1 MEGNPQPTGPRR
13 HGSPPRLCRGPLL
26 FTLLLADVG
35 KGVRSDTVI
44 TAYADDVALWRKSRH
59 RRPKRVS
66 AQHKAELR
74 VFQSQ
79 IELVVAQLTSLE
91 FSLSSTTT
99 VYMPVHQV
107 GYNRGE
113 YPNWNHITVCGSP
126 VKPTAS
132 ARYLGV
138 IFQRDGRW
146 TKHIQQVSRNARR
159 ALNLVRAIRH
169 ESCSKHRATLIPIV
183 ESLVRYRLLFGAPAL
198 HDLPPETLR
207 NMTRIVCQAL
217 RLALGLPTSVSQEQV
232 YSEAG
237 ILPLRHRLKRDACR
251 YLFGSARVP
260 NSTDAELTEGWVE
273 NQTTALIQGLP
284 SSIKD
289 ICLAAGLRPD
299 DRRLVSQ
306 HQFDPVPPWDLDP
319 PDVTPGIP
327 GLNRDDSPHL
337 LLMRTRE
344 LLARK
349 YAEDFLVYT
358 DGSVREDG
366 RTGAGVFLQ
375 PTNESFS
382 VKLPPTT
389 IQTAELV
396 AIRESVVKV
405 INLPQSP
412 PRVTILSD
420 SRISL
425 TILQGAYYESRP
437 ELLDDILRLST
448 EATNLGVRLRFQW
461 VPSHVG
467 LHGNEMAD
475 SAAKRGALLPEE
487 NRVVFQLTA
496 CDAFRRIEQASWGIW
511 ESDYAASRGWPTT
524 RSMTKASASCVTT
537 SSHIFQD
544 PGQPLVDQIP
554 TTYLHLRH
562 RTGVLP
568 ALPLLLPH
576 ADGPLPPSTR
586 PSRRP
591 FYSPGPPPGQHHHGF
606 RPHPYR
612 PGSPANV
619 LLPSRSPPLKKRR
632 IILNTPSHLHID
644 RSLWHMLLSGA
655 TPPPRTHNAT
665 AS

>member
-1 MEGNPQPTGPRR
+1 MNKILEPDLMRANLEKLRKYLGQLVTFEARPEDSDRVSCLDEKYNEVSAPVDMEVPQGFVVA
-13 HGSPPRLCRGPLL
+13 PLL

-35 KGVRSDTVI
+35 KGVRSDTVV
-44 TAYADDVALWRKSRH
+44 TAYADDVALWHKSRH
-59 RRPKRVS
+59 RRPKRDS

-79 IELVVAQLTSLE
+79 IELVVAQLTSLG
-91 FSLSSTTT
+91 FSLSSTKT

-159 ALNLVRAIRH
+159 ALNLVQAIRH
-169 ESCSKHRATLIPIV
+169 ESWSKHRATLIPIV
-183 ESLVRYRLLFGAPAL
+183 QSLVRSRLLFGAPAL

-207 NMTRIVCQAL
+207 NMTRIECQAL
-217 RLALGLPTSVSQEQV
+217 RLALGLPTSVPQEQV

-237 ILPLRHRLKRDACR
+237 ILPLRHRL
-251 YLFGSARVP
+251 
-260 NSTDAELTEGWVE
+260 N
-273 NQTTALIQGLP
+273 
-284 SSIKD
+284 SIKD

-396 AIRESVVKV
+396 AIREAVVKV
-405 INLPQSP
+405 INLPQPP

-420 SRISL
+420 SRTSL
-425 TILQGAYYESRP
+425 TILQGAYYESRS

-448 EATNLGVRLRFQW
+448 EATNLGVRLRYQW

-487 NRVVFQLTA
+487 YRVVLQLTV
-496 CDAFRRIEQASWGIW
+496 CDAFRRIEQASWDIW
-511 ESDYAASRGWPTT
+511 ESDYAATAAYRGWPTT
-524 RSMTKASASCVTT
+524 RPMTKASGSCSLPPHI
-537 SSHIFQD
+537 SSAISRIRVNHWWTKFLQPTCTCGTEPVSFQHCLFFCPKLKD
-544 PGQPLVDQIP
+544 
-554 TTYLHLRH
+554 HF
-562 RTGVLP
+562 
-568 ALPLLLPH
+568 LPLRDLG
-576 ADGPLPPSTR
+576 DPSTALDR
-586 PSRRP
+586 LRANTTTDSGHTHIVLAAQLTCS
-591 FYSPGPPPGQHHHGF
+591 SPVG
-606 RPHPYR
+606 
-612 PGSPANV
+612 A
-619 LLPSRSPPLKKRR
+619 LL
-632 IILNTPSHLHID
+632 
-644 RSLWHMLLSGA
+644 
-655 TPPPRTHNAT
+655 
-665 AS
+665 

>member
-1 MEGNPQPTGPRR
+1 MATTLQTQLLPQPAKEPVSMSRSLPGRR
-13 HGSPPRLCRGPLL
+13 H
-26 FTLLLADVG
+26 D
-35 KGVRSDTVI
+35 
-44 TAYADDVALWRKSRH
+44 
-59 RRPKRVS
+59 
-66 AQHKAELR
+66 
-74 VFQSQ
+74 
-79 IELVVAQLTSLE
+79 LVVIDRAPRSYPDKGKILGWTITTNGGAAHVRDRKALASLGLQRLKR
-91 FSLSSTTT
+91 FKNLSLDTWESF
-99 VYMPVHQV
+99 Y
-107 GYNRGE
+107 
-113 YPNWNHITVCGSP
+113 
-126 VKPTAS
+126 
-132 ARYLGV
+132 
-138 IFQRDGRW
+138 RDGRW

-159 ALNLVRAIRH
+159 ALNLVRAIRN
-169 ESCSKHRATLIPIV
+169 ESWSKHRATLIPIV
-183 ESLVRYRLLFGAPAL
+183 QSLVRSRLLFGAPAL

-207 NMTRIVCQAL
+207 NMTRIECQAL
-217 RLALGLPTSVSQEQV
+217 RLALGLPTSVPQEQV

-366 RTGAGVFLQ
+366 RTGVGVFLQ

-396 AIRESVVKV
+396 VIREAVVKV
-405 INLPQSP
+405 INLPQPP

-420 SRISL
+420 SRTSL
-425 TILQGAYYESRP
+425 TFLQGAYYESRP

-448 EATNLGVRLRFQW
+448 EAKNLGVRLRFQW

-487 NRVVFQLTA
+487 NRVVFQLTV
-496 CDAFRRIEQASWGIW
+496 CDAFRRIEQASWDIW
-511 ESDYAASRGWPTT
+511 ESDYAATAASRG
-524 RSMTKASASCVTT
+524 
-537 SSHIFQD
+537 
-544 PGQPLVDQIP
+544 
-554 TTYLHLRH
+554 
-562 RTGVLP
+562 
-568 ALPLLLPH
+568 
-576 ADGPLPPSTR
+576 
-586 PSRRP
+586 
-591 FYSPGPPPGQHHHGF
+591 
-606 RPHPYR
+606 
-612 PGSPANV
+612 
-619 LLPSRSPPLKKRR
+619 
-632 IILNTPSHLHID
+632 
-644 RSLWHMLLSGA
+644 
-655 TPPPRTHNAT
+655 
-665 AS
+665 

>member
-1 MEGNPQPTGPRR
+1 
-13 HGSPPRLCRGPLL
+13 
-26 FTLLLADVG
+26 
-35 KGVRSDTVI
+35 
-44 TAYADDVALWRKSRH
+44 
-59 RRPKRVS
+59 
-66 AQHKAELR
+66 
-74 VFQSQ
+74 
-79 IELVVAQLTSLE
+79 
-91 FSLSSTTT
+91 
-99 VYMPVHQV
+99 MPVHQV
-107 GYNRGE
+107 GYNREE

-169 ESCSKHRATLIPIV
+169 ESWSKHRATLIPIV
-183 ESLVRYRLLFGAPAL
+183 QSLVRSRLLFGAPTQ
-198 HDLPPETLR
+198 HDTDRVPSTPP
-207 NMTRIVCQAL
+207 
-217 RLALGLPTSVSQEQV
+217 
-232 YSEAG
+232 
-237 ILPLRHRLKRDACR
+237 
-251 YLFGSARVP
+251 SAR
-260 NSTDAELTEGWVE
+260 STDISPAGVSIQRSWDPSFPASSQAGSLQIPFWLREGPKLYGCGTDRCWVE

-289 ICLAAGLRPD
+289 ICLAAGLLPD

-366 RTGAGVFLQ
+366 RTKAGVFLQ

-396 AIRESVVKV
+396 AIREAVVKV
-405 INLPQSP
+405 INLPQPP

-420 SRISL
+420 SRTSL
-425 TILQGAYYESRP
+425 IILQGAYYESRP

-461 VPSHVG
+461 VPSHDRTSFLGHLGVG
-467 LHGNEMAD
+467 L
-475 SAAKRGALLPEE
+475 R
-487 NRVVFQLTA
+487 
-496 CDAFRRIEQASWGIW
+496 
-511 ESDYAASRGWPTT
+511 
-524 RSMTKASASCVTT
+524 
-537 SSHIFQD
+537 
-544 PGQPLVDQIP
+544 
-554 TTYLHLRH
+554 RH
-562 RTGVLP
+562 RSLP
-568 ALPLLLPH
+568 GMAH
-576 ADGPLPPSTR
+576 
-586 PSRRP
+586 
-591 FYSPGPPPGQHHHGF
+591 YSP
-606 RPHPYR
+606 Y
-612 PGSPANV
+612 
-619 LLPSRSPPLKKRR
+619 
-632 IILNTPSHLHID
+632 D
-644 RSLWHMLLSGA
+644 
-655 TPPPRTHNAT
+655 
-665 AS
+665 

>member
-1 MEGNPQPTGPRR
+1 MVLNRLSHFVESRRALPTLQAGFRKRRSVTDHIVRLSEHIRRAQRQRRILHTCFLDIAKAFDTVWHAKLLHKLKSLGVSPAIYDFTRSFLSNRSISVRWKGTLSQQAPVDMGVPQ
-13 HGSPPRLCRGPLL
+13 GSVVAPLL

-35 KGVRSDTVI
+35 KGVRNDTVV

-59 RRPKRVS
+59 RRPKRDS

-74 VFQSQ
+74 
-79 IELVVAQLTSLE
+79 
-91 FSLSSTTT
+91 
-99 VYMPVHQV
+99 
-107 GYNRGE
+107 
-113 YPNWNHITVCGSP
+113 
-126 VKPTAS
+126 
-132 ARYLGV
+132 
-138 IFQRDGRW
+138 RDRRW

-169 ESCSKHRATLIPIV
+169 KSWSKHRATLIPIV
-183 ESLVRYRLLFGAPAL
+183 QSLVRSRLLFGAPAL

-207 NMTRIVCQAL
+207 NMTRIECQAL
-217 RLALGLPTSVSQEQV
+217 CLVLGLPTSVPQEQV

-237 ILPLRHRLKRDACR
+237 ILPLRHRVKRDACR

-273 NQTTALIQGLP
+273 NQITALIQGLP

-327 GLNRDDSPHL
+327 GLNRDDTPHL

-349 YAEDFLVYT
+349 YAKDFLVYT

-396 AIRESVVKV
+396 AIREAVVKV
-405 INLPQSP
+405 INLRQPP

-420 SRISL
+420 SRTSL

-487 NRVVFQLTA
+487 NRVVLQLTA
-496 CDAFRRIEQASWGIW
+496 WDGFRRIEQASWDIW
-511 ESDYAASRGWPTT
+511 ESDYAATAASRGWPTT
-524 RSMTKASASCVTT
+524 RPMTKASASC
-537 SSHIFQD
+537 S
-544 PGQPLVDQIP
+544 
-554 TTYLHLRH
+554 
-562 RTGVLP
+562 
-568 ALPLLLPH
+568 
-576 ADGPLPPSTR
+576 LPPHISSAISRIRINHWWTKFLR
-586 PSRRP
+586 P
-591 FYSPGPPPGQHHHGF
+591 
-606 RPHPYR
+606 
-612 PGSPANV
+612 
-619 LLPSRSPPLKKRR
+619 
-632 IILNTPSHLHID
+632 TC
-644 RSLWHMLLSGA
+644 
-655 TPPPRTHNAT
+655 T
-665 AS
+665 

>member
-1 MEGNPQPTGPRR
+1 MGVPQ
-13 HGSPPRLCRGPLL
+13 GSVVVPLL

-35 KGVRSDTVI
+35 KGVRSDRVV

-59 RRPKRVS
+59 RRPKRDS

-79 IELVVAQLTSLE
+79 IELVVAQLTSLG
-91 FSLSSTTT
+91 FSLSSTKT
-99 VYMPVHQV
+99 VYIPVHQV

-113 YPNWNHITVCGSP
+113 YPNWNHITACGSP

-169 ESCSKHRATLIPIV
+169 ESWSKHRANLIPIV
-183 ESLVRYRLLFGAPAL
+183 QSLVRSRLLFGAPAL

-207 NMTRIVCQAL
+207 NMTRIECQAL
-217 RLALGLPTSVSQEQV
+217 RLALGLPTSVPQEQV

-306 HQFDPVPPWDLDP
+306 HQFDPVPPWDLDL

-349 YAEDFLVYT
+349 YAEDFLIYT

-375 PTNESFS
+375 TTNESFS

-396 AIRESVVKV
+396 AIREAV
-405 INLPQSP
+405 INLPQPP

-420 SRISL
+420 SRTSL
-425 TILQGAYYESRP
+425 NILQGAYYESRP

-448 EATNLGVRLRFQW
+448 EATNLGVHLRFQW

-467 LHGNEMAD
+467 LQGNEMAD

-487 NRVVFQLTA
+487 NRVVLQLTT
-496 CDAFRRIEQASWGIW
+496 CDVFRRIEQASWDIW
-511 ESDYAASRGWPTT
+511 ESDYAATAASRGWPTT
-524 RSMTKASASCVTT
+524 RPMTKASASCSLPPHI
-537 SSHIFQD
+537 SSAISRIRVNHWWTKFLQPTCTCGTEPVSFQHCLFFCPTLKDHI
-544 PGQPLVDQIP
+544 
-554 TTYLHLRH
+554 
-562 RTGVLP
+562 
-568 ALPLLLPH
+568 LPLRDLH
-576 ADGPLPPSTR
+576 GDPSTALDR
-586 PSRRP
+586 LRANTTTDSGHTHIVLAAQLTCS
-591 FYSPGPPPGQHHHGF
+591 SPVG
-606 RPHPYR
+606 
-612 PGSPANV
+612 A
-619 LLPSRSPPLKKRR
+619 LL
-632 IILNTPSHLHID
+632 
-644 RSLWHMLLSGA
+644 
-655 TPPPRTHNAT
+655 
-665 AS
+665 